1 MLVGW
6 SLEPGC
12 VNHSKN
18 PDICGYLILTGENR
32 GAHKEVVAS
41 SVMRHTACGRLNL
54 KITQEKNVWFNDKHT
69 STASHKTVLEQVA
82 AYMLGVAVCRM

>member
-18 PDICGYLILTGENR
+18 PDFCGYLIITGEKR
-32 GAHKEVVAS
+32 GAKKEVSAS
-41 SVMRHTACGRLNL
+41 LVMYNTAYSLLDL
-54 KITQEKNVWFNDKHT
+54 KITQKKNVWFNDKHT
-69 STASHKTVLEQVA
+69 STVSHITVLAQS
-82 AYMLGVAVCRM
+82 AVYRDCILLIL